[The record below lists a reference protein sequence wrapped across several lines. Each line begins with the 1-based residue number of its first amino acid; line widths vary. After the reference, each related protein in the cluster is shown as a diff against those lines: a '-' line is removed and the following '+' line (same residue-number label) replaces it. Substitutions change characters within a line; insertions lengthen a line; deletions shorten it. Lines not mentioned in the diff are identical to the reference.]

1 MAEIAIHFKGVCTH
15 LVKGSPHSGAPG
27 DIDLRP
33 VHGRDPQFRVFLPLW
48 DELPQALKDI
58 IPRHYPLLRYKR
70 GTVHELEEWS
80 PVDAPNDFREVSLK
94 HVAIC
99 FEQVLEN
106 PTVNPPP
113 AIALRDLPSVWKL
126 TEPPRPNLD
135 LDAINHF
142 KRDKAAAYVDF
153 FGGQKLSIVHDPKFP
168 NQVKATFELQDDRQ
182 PALLV
187 WMPFDGSTAK
197 TEIRPNATIEISNA
211 AREPAP
217 CCTRDYLLHY
227 CATDLELDKD
237 PKELPMWP
245 IPRPTWL
252 PGTDTPYCS
261 SGTYP

>member
-1 MAEIAIHFKGVCTH
+1 MAGTRSECDSVLRRGAMAEIAIHFKGVCTH

-80 PVDAPNDFREVSLK
+80 PVDAPN
-94 HVAIC
+94 
-99 FEQVLEN
+99 
-106 PTVNPPP
+106 
-113 AIALRDLPSVWKL
+113 
-126 TEPPRPNLD
+126 
-135 LDAINHF
+135 NHF